1 MINIFLASS
10 SELTLHT
17 YGGGEIL
24 QKVFIAISM
33 LSGHGGIVGPLLF
46 LCAILGFGFACCK
59 VIGNLAFDR
68 FVTHSF
74 VPSLAIYT
82 LFIVPTT
89 TIYIEDELHKPKIY
103 KVDHVPRLLAH
114 FAEMASSIGYYATYG
129 VEKAMHTVD
138 DVKYSKTGLIF
149 GSETALDF
157 RRFQLTNPDL
167 QKDLR
172 EFSKQC
178 VLYDLALGR
187 YSLDEL
193 KKSTDLWNFL
203 KERTSTLGMIYYC
216 PPNQNGTNQAQC
228 QYLNCR
234 QALEKF
240 EPLFEKEKAYYAKQ
254 EIGKN
259 LPLTFQALTQMR
271 EDSQTLISQ
280 QLMMNMLSE
289 QFSNQKFAQER
300 AYLQQNTTYQAA
312 GFLAAKGVVVMRSVF
327 EAVIYASFLFILPL
341 ALLPG
346 GIKLLVNWAW
356 LMIWIQ
362 FWPPFYAIL
371 NYIASIVAT
380 YTTAGLYDGVASK
393 GLSIFTNLGLQN
405 FANDTF
411 ALAGYLTLSV
421 PYLSY
426 ILLQGG
432 LHQFVQLAG
441 TLTSPSQSAASA
453 AASEQISGNYSYDNI
468 SVGQSSYGNTTAF
481 QNNVAPSVSD
491 GYFLENR
498 GDERMDYTS
507 NGVIYTQSA
516 SNLTSSINAD
526 QIFGESLQHQKQH
539 AESYAETASQQ
550 YQTSIAYAA
559 NTGSSFINHLAHGD
573 QFNEGFS
580 TREAY
585 DAQQAVRHMES
596 AADHWGRQF
605 GLSSKQSMDFAL
617 AGSVGGDFGI
627 SKLLNSIAGIGV
639 NIGGKGTA
647 SYNSAADE
655 SQFISAALNF
665 AQSQEF
671 QSHFQKVKDYAST
684 SAAASSLDEGMR
696 LAQDFTKSLN
706 EVQTHQESYQAAKTQ
721 LDQIS
726 DTSAWY
732 QQNSHLIK
740 DNLNQKYVDW
750 AVDQFN
756 KQYHDGTGFE
766 RFKELMHS
774 KDPEDLC
781 QTQALVYEF
790 VQTEMGKQAGIAHP
804 VYQDSHVSYANA
816 HVPKVDKDET
826 LQEIALNHSKNA
838 QSINQS
844 YGSIQEHQKQLQK
857 EYGLEKEISDTNAYF
872 TQAGIHYHRT
882 ATVNQFD
889 LEKQRELHKRAWSST
904 SFRQETS
911 KDYELYVPFFWR
923 GHDE

>member
-1 MINIFLASS
+1 MDIFLASS
-10 SELTLHT
+10 SELTIHT

-24 QKVFIAISM
+24 QKVFVAISM
-33 LSGHGGIVGPLLF
+33 LSGDGGIVSSLMF
-46 LCAILGFGFACCK
+46 VCAVLGFGFAFCK
-59 VIGNLAFDR
+59 IIGNLAFDR
-68 FVTHSF
+68 FLTHCF
-74 VPSLAIYT
+74 VPFLAIYT
-82 LFIVPTT
+82 IFIVPTT
-89 TIYIEDELHKPKIY
+89 TIHIEDELHKPTIY

-114 FAEMASSIGYYATYG
+114 FAEIASSIGYYATSS

-149 GSETALDF
+149 GSDTALDF
-157 RRFQLTNPDL
+157 RRFGLTNPDL

-193 KKSTDLWNFL
+193 KKSTDIWNFL
-203 KERTSTLGMIYYC
+203 KERTSTLGMIHYC
-216 PPNQNGTNQAQC
+216 PPAVKNASKQC

-240 EPLFEKEKAYYAKQ
+240 EPLFNKEKAYYAKQ

-259 LPLTFQALTQMR
+259 LPLTFQALTQIK
-271 EDSQTLISQ
+271 EDSQKLISQ
-280 QLMMNMLSE
+280 QLMMNVLSD
-289 QFSNQKFAQER
+289 QFSGEKFAQER

-312 GFLAAKGVVVMRSVF
+312 GFLAAKGVVIMRCVF

-341 ALLPG
+341 ALLPS
-346 GIKLLVNWAW
+346 GIKLLINWAW
-356 LMIWIQ
+356 LVIWIQ

-371 NYIASIVAT
+371 NYIASIVAA
-380 YTTAGLYDGVASK
+380 YTTAGIHEGLASK

-441 TLTSPSQSAASA
+441 TLTSPAQGAASA
-453 AASEQISGNYSYDNI
+453 AAVEQTSGNYSYDNI

-481 QNNVAPSVSD
+481 QNNVAPSVSV
-491 GYFLENR
+491 GYFVENT
-498 GDERMDYTS
+498 GHERADYTS
-507 NGVIYTQSA
+507 NGVIYTQNA

-526 QIFGESLQHQKQH
+526 QVFGESLQHQRQH

-550 YQTSIAYAA
+550 YQESIAHATNA
-559 NTGSSFINHLAHGD
+559 GSSLISHLAHAD
-573 QFNEGFS
+573 NFNAGIS

-585 DAQQAVRHMES
+585 DAQQSVRHMES
-596 AADHWGRQF
+596 AADNWGRQF

-617 AGSVGGDFGI
+617 AAAVGGELGV
-627 SKLLNSIAGIGV
+627 SKLLNA
-639 NIGGKGTA
+639 IGGLGVITISGRGTA
-647 SYNSAADE
+647 GYNFGADE
-655 SQFISAALNF
+655 SKVVSAAMNF

-671 QSHFQKVKDYAST
+671 QSNFQKVKDYAATNAT
-684 SAAASSLDEGMR
+684 SSSMDEGVR
-696 LAQDFTKSLN
+696 LSQDFTQSLN
-706 EVQTHQESYQAAKTQ
+706 EVQTHQNAYQVAKTQ
-721 LDQIS
+721 LDQVS

-750 AVDQFN
+750 AVDKFN
-756 KQYHDGTGFE
+756 EQYQDGTGFD
-766 RFKELMHS
+766 RFKELMQS
-774 KDPEDLC
+774 SDPADIR
-781 QTQALVYEF
+781 QTQSLVYEF
-790 VQTEMGKQAGIAHP
+790 VQTEIDKQAGIANP
-804 VYQDSHVSYANA
+804 SNYQDPNVAYENANIG
-816 HVPKVDKDET
+816 KVNRSDK
-826 LQEIALNHSKNA
+826 LNEIFSDYSDNA
-838 QSINQS
+838 ENINRT
-844 YGSIQEHQKQLQK
+844 YGSIQEHKDGLQK
-857 EYGLEKEISDTNAYF
+857 AYEHEKELPDTNAYF
-872 TQAGIHYHRT
+872 TKAGIQYHRT
-882 ATVNQFD
+882 AAINQFD
-889 LEKQRELHKRAWSST
+889 IEREKSLLLRSRKATSARE
-904 SFRQETS
+904 ETS

-923 GHDE
+923 GDE